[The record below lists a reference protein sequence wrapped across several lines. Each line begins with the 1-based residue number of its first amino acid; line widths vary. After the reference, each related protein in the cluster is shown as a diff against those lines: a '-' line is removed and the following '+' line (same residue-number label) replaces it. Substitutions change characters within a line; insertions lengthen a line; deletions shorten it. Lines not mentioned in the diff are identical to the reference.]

1 MLITNVAEE
10 DGVFG
15 KATEASEEALGL
27 VTQKAAAE
35 KRDASLKKLRAL
47 YTGKGPTLY
56 KAYRI
61 ATIAYDH
68 RRKNHFWVGSDN
80 RNNMKAALWNNI
92 NHINRA
98 IFTPRRDATF

>member
-56 KAYRI
+56 KA
-61 ATIAYDH
+61 
-68 RRKNHFWVGSDN
+68 VGAVSA
-80 RNNMKAALWNNI
+80 R
-92 NHINRA
+92 
-98 IFTPRRDATF
+98 